1 MRVSSY
7 LLALTATLLASP
19 ANADVNDTSSER
31 RLSIPSGAQGLVMPL
46 SDWALSKEQR
56 RPDGKVA
63 YYMMYSEKA
72 HVVFSVY
79 IDKNG
84 SCRSADDCLKA
95 ALKNPMYQNA
105 QETKFLEDRQ
115 FKAAH
120 FYLDK
125 PQGLA
130 VNQAHVLA
138 SAYIDGLWFDIH
150 LSQTGQE
157 RPDIGTL
164 LELLKTMQLK

>member
-1 MRVSSY
+1 M
-7 LLALTATLLASP
+7 LIASQ
-19 ANADVNDTSSER
+19 ANADVNDTASER
-31 RLSIPSGAQGLVMPL
+31 RLSLPSGAPGLVMPL
-46 SDWALSKEQR
+46 ADWALNKEQR

-63 YYMMYSEKA
+63 YYMMSSEKA
-72 HVVFSVY
+72 RAVFSVY
-79 IDKNG
+79 IDRMG
-84 SCRSADDCLKA
+84 PCRSADDCLKE

-105 QETKFLEDRQ
+105 QEIKLSEDRQ
-115 FKAAH
+115 FKVAY

-130 VNQAHVLA
+130 VSQAHVLA

-150 LSQTGQE
+150 LSRTGQE

-164 LELLKTMQLK
+164 LDLLKTMQLK